1 MEVLCFQHVG
11 RFKPISNTFV
21 KALRWT
27 EQWTIWH
34 QIKENLSFP
43 PLIFSLV
50 RLIISDVSQWPV
62 IVVFAPGERQGD
74 KRRSEVL
81 CLVRCLLK
89 WSLAPSH
96 YSAAPYMF
104 EPFSDVYLFMIQ
116 FYILHQLCHLKNLS
130 HLDLWDC
137 LGMRG
142 TLVSGEIALLH
153 DK

>member
-1 MEVLCFQHVG
+1 MN
-11 RFKPISNTFV
+11 RAMNNMASNQG
-21 KALRWT
+21 K
-27 EQWTIWH
+27 
-34 QIKENLSFP
+34 
-43 PLIFSLV
+43 
-50 RLIISDVSQWPV
+50 PV
-62 IVVFAPGERQGD
+62 ISSIDFLSSQIDYFWCFSVACNRCFCSWGETGEIKGGQRCF
-74 KRRSEVL
+74 